1 MEIDGW
7 LAALDAGSIRRAK
20 SAVPLDHSL
29 GPAAL
34 SEVEA
39 AYWTEGLT
47 PAFRIAD
54 TPGLQA
60 VRDALTARGYAGE
73 QPTLVKTGD
82 VERLAALRDRPG
94 DLVERP
100 DEAWAGVFLGEGFD
114 PEDGACRVAALSRS
128 PGAVYAAAREDGRTV
143 AVGVASF
150 GHGWAGIHGMRT
162 DARCR
167 GRGLASMVLSA
178 LGRAIQAR
186 GVDRVFL
193 QVTEDND
200 ARSLYRKAGFQEAWR
215 YRYWTR

>member
-1 MEIDGW
+1 MTRMAIT
-7 LAALDAGSIRRAK
+7 APVRKPNRSRAVVIESPPH
-20 SAVPLDHSL
+20 SAD
-29 GPAAL
+29 
-34 SEVEA
+34 
-39 AYWTEGLT
+39 
-47 PAFRIAD
+47 
-54 TPGLQA
+54 
-60 VRDALTARGYAGE
+60 
-73 QPTLVKTGD
+73 
-82 VERLAALRDRPG
+82 
-94 DLVERP
+94 
-100 DEAWAGVFLGEGFD
+100 
-114 PEDGACRVAALSRS
+114 AALSRGRT
-128 PGAVYAAAREDGRTV
+128 GAVYAAAREEGRTL

-167 GRGLASMVLSA
+167 GRGLASTVLAA